1 MALASQTA
9 RLSEVGRTS
18 FRSGRPRRRA
28 RLGPAILALAVVAG
42 LGVLGWFWL
51 ADHAP
56 KEAAA
61 GDAATALRDPLN
73 ATFST
78 LPAGGAAGA
87 SNGAA
92 TPPVNPAPEPLS
104 VINMGAVKNPQAQT
118 NTGASPAIANRS
130 DPTANPP
137 QTTPAQQPANS
148 PGAPGASPS
157 AAAPS
162 TAQNPNPAPP
172 SAPPAANPAP
182 AYVPASVT
190 GAVSTAIS
198 DADRLV
204 SANRLVEARTL
215 LNGALASAAPN
226 SSDAAALRDRLGRIN
241 ETLVFSPA
249 IAPGDT
255 LSEVYAVQ
263 PGDSL
268 VKIAANN
275 SLAVDWRLI
284 QRINKMADP
293 RRLTVG
299 QKLKLVRGPFHAVVS
314 KADYRLDLYAG
325 DPASQGDRV
334 FIRSFRVG
342 LGENN
347 STPLGSFVVRPQ
359 SKLINPTWANPR
371 TGEFFAA
378 DNPKNPIGEHWIG
391 LDPADA
397 AAAAHTQYGI
407 HGTIGPD
414 SIGQQKSMGCVRLLP
429 DDIALL
435 YELLADRVSTVR
447 IEP

>member
-42 LGVLGWFWL
+42 LGALGWFWL

-61 GDAATALRDPLN
+61 GDGATALRDPLN

-87 SNGAA
+87 SQGAP
-92 TPPVNPAPEPLS
+92 TPPVNPQPEPLS
-104 VINMGAVKNPQAQT
+104 VISMGAVKNQQAQPS
-118 NTGASPAIANRS
+118 TGASPAIANRS

-137 QTTPAQQPANS
+137 QTTPAQQPTSA
-148 PGAPGASPS
+148 PGAPGASPN

-162 TAQNPNPAPP
+162 TPQSTNPAPA
-172 SAPPAANPAP
+172 STPPAPSPAP

-190 GAVSTAIS
+190 GAVSTAIA
-198 DADRLV
+198 DADRMV

-275 SLAVDWRLI
+275 NLAVDWRLI

-325 DPASQGDRV
+325 NPASQGDRV

-407 HGTIGPD
+407 HGTIEPD

-429 DDIALL
+429 DDIGLL
-435 YELLADRVSTVR
+435 YELLVDRVSTVR